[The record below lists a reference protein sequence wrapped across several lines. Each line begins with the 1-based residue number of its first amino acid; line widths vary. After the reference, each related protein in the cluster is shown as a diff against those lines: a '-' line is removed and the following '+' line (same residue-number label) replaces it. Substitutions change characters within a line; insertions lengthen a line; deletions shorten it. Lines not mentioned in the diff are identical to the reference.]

1 MSITPITQIVSML
14 ETGRAGEV
22 QPMLEDLIQQAP
34 GHVSARVLLARLLE
48 ANTDWEGALGQWQ
61 WAAYY
66 CPDNPVIEKGLQ
78 KAVLKKLLG
87 GVGSVGDGGV
97 SGGSDVAAE
106 LETLVAASTPVAPPT
121 SEGPVFEYQDLDRLI
136 QDLESARIVPDPD
149 IKMIPQ
155 QELETEIEDVVSETL
170 ARIYANQKFYEE
182 ASVVYEKLAVQK
194 PDKAEEYL
202 QKARDL
208 RQKHVSRSSK

>member
-48 ANTDWEGALGQWQ
+48 ANSDWEGALGQWQ

-66 CPDNPVIEKGLQ
+66 CPDNLVIEKGLL

-87 GVGSVGDGGV
+87 GVSGSS
-97 SGGSDVAAE
+97 SGGGVAAE
-106 LETLVAASTPVAPPT
+106 LDALVAASTPVAPPT
-121 SEGPVFEYQDLDRLI
+121 SEGPVLEYQDLDRLI

-182 ASVVYEKLAVQK
+182 ASAVYEKLAVQK

>member
-48 ANTDWEGALGQWQ
+48 ANSDWEGALGQWQ

-66 CPDNPVIEKGLQ
+66 CPDNLVIEKGLL

-87 GVGSVGDGGV
+87 GVSGSS
-97 SGGSDVAAE
+97 SGGGVAAE
-106 LETLVAASTPVAPPT
+106 LDALVAASTPVAPPT
-121 SEGPVFEYQDLDRLI
+121 SEGPVLEYQDLDRLI